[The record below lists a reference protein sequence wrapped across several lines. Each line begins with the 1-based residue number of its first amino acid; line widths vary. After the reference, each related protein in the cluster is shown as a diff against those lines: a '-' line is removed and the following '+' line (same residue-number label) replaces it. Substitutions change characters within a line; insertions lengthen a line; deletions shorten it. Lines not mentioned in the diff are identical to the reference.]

1 MTLFSNP
8 LDSPS
13 LRLAWLAGLSK
24 KLLGA
29 GSKNE
34 VLDLMD
40 DALSVPAP
48 GGNQGVI
55 ENLATLYRGQV
66 GPVADVFDQVDR
78 VGRKSLPEV
87 WVGDTG
93 ILASDAVKAAGRSAT
108 QMTEAFNG
116 CATVLLTLADA
127 IGAAQRKDEQGRG
140 QLLEQKRALGG
151 KDGFFDDLHENDEE
165 EWDRKNAA
173 HFGSY
178 AVDLM
183 HDAVSEAQEATRV
196 AARDLN
202 KWAAEARAGKMQT
215 SELTSVDK
223 LMLADT
229 GVAGADTELNEI
241 LKAGELERASTRMDL
256 LSLDDEMAMERML
269 ARSDTPQERAYLMK
283 ALAAGHSVAEIGT
296 FQDKIHGKDPDWM
309 RRHLT
314 PVVTA
319 TDSMDDEGLAANGS
333 NNNTDYATFDGQ
345 RWIQGGDGSEG
356 TCVASSTVT
365 SRAMVDPLYALDLT
379 GGPDGQED
387 DPDAFRQ
394 RLVAEQHRLHTE
406 GDGGENWGGMGP
418 EGQERINDT
427 TVGSAT
433 GSDYQRQDLDSA
445 ADRRAVLTEVER
457 SVAQG
462 HPVPVDVSGKDGAH
476 AMTIIAQEGDM
487 LQVYNPWGST
497 TWVSEDDFIN
507 GHMGK
512 ASKSDLPNAY
522 SVYLPR

>member
-1 MTLFSNP
+1 MSFLSPF
-8 LDSPS
+8 DSPS
-13 LRLAWLAGLSK
+13 LRLAWLAGLSQQM
-24 KLLGA
+24 LGA

-34 VLDLMD
+34 LLGLID

-48 GGNQGVI
+48 GGDPGTL
-55 ENLATLYRGQV
+55 EGLAQLYRGQV
-66 GPVADVFDQVDR
+66 DPVAGVLDRVDR
-78 VGRKSLPEV
+78 VGRKGLSEV
-87 WVGDTG
+87 WVGDTSVR
-93 ILASDAVKAAGRSAT
+93 ASDAVNAAGRSVS
-108 QMTEAFNG
+108 QMSEAFLQG
-116 CATVLLTLADA
+116 ASVLLTLSDA

-140 QLLEQKRALGG
+140 QLREQRKTLGSE
-151 KDGFFDDLHENDEE
+151 DGFFDDLHENDEE

-183 HDAVSEAQEATRV
+183 HDAVSEAQEAARV

-202 KWAAEARAGKMQT
+202 KWAAEARAGKLKT
-215 SELTSVDK
+215 SELTAVDK

-229 GVAGADTELNEI
+229 GVAGADAELNEV
-241 LKAGELERASTRMDL
+241 LSAGELARASARMDL
-256 LSLDDEMAMERML
+256 LGLGDETAMERML
-269 ARSDTPQERAYLMK
+269 AKSDTPQERAYLMK
-283 ALAAGHSVAEIGT
+283 ALAAGHSVTEIGE
-296 FQDKIHGKDPDWM
+296 FQNKIHGKDPDWM

-319 TDSMDDEGLAANGS
+319 SDSRRNEGVTAGGANVNTDSVEFL
-333 NNNTDYATFDGQ
+333 GQ

-365 SRAMVDPLYALDLT
+365 SRAMVDPLYALELT
-379 GGPDGQED
+379 GGPDGQQD
-387 DPDAFRQ
+387 DPAAFRQ

-406 GDGGENWGGMGP
+406 GEGGENWTGMGP
-418 EGQERINDT
+418 EGQERINDS

-433 GSDYQRQDLDSA
+433 GTDYDRRDLDSDA
-445 ADRRAVLTEVER
+445 ERRAVLTSVQE

-462 HPVPVDVSGKDGAH
+462 RPVPVDVSGKDGAH

-487 LQVYNPWGST
+487 LQVYNPWGTT

-507 GHMGK
+507 GRMGK
-512 ASKSDLPNAY
+512 ASSNELPDAY

>member
-1 MTLFSNP
+1 MSLFLFP
-8 LDSPS
+8 FDSPS
-13 LRLAWLAGLSK
+13 VRLAWLAGLSR

-34 VLDLMD
+34 VLDLLD

-48 GGNQGVI
+48 GGDQGVI
-55 ENLATLYRGQV
+55 EGLSTLYRGQV
-66 GPVADVFDQVDR
+66 GNVGDVFDQVDR
-78 VGRKSLPEV
+78 VGRKGLPEV
-87 WVGDTG
+87 WAGDTG
-93 ILASDAVKAAGRSAT
+93 VLASDVVKAAGRAVT
-108 QMTEAFNG
+108 QMSEAFHEG
-116 CATVLLTLADA
+116 ATVLLTLADA

-140 QLLEQKRALGG
+140 QLLEQKRMLGG

-183 HDAVSEAQEATRV
+183 HEAVSDAQEATRV

-202 KWAAEARAGKMQT
+202 KWAAEARAGKMET
-215 SELTSVDK
+215 SELTAVDK

-241 LKAGELERASTRMDL
+241 LKAAELERASERMDQL
-256 LSLDDEMAMERML
+256 NLDDEMAMERML
-269 ARSDTPQERAYLMK
+269 AQSESPQERAYLMK
-283 ALAAGHSVAEIGT
+283 ALAAGHSVAEIEE
-296 FQDKIHGKDPDWM
+296 FQGKIHGKDPDWL

-314 PVVTA
+314 PVVTEA
-319 TDSMDDEGLAANGS
+319 DSMDDEGLASNGS
-333 NNNTDYATFDGQ
+333 NNNTDYVTFDGQ

-365 SRAMVDPLYALDLT
+365 SRAMVDPMYALDLT

-387 DPDAFRQ
+387 DPDAFKQ

-406 GDGGENWGGMGP
+406 GDGGEKWGGMGP
-418 EGQERINDT
+418 EGQERINDS

-433 GSDYQRQDLDSA
+433 GSDYERQDLDNA
-445 ADRRAVLTEVER
+445 TDRRAVLTEVEK
-457 SVAQG
+457 SVAEG
-462 HPVPVDVSGKDGAH
+462 RPVPVDVSGKDGAH

-512 ASKSDLPNAY
+512 ASSSDLPNAY

>member
-1 MTLFSNP
+1 MSIFTSPF
-8 LDSPS
+8 DSPA
-13 LRLAWLAGLSK
+13 LRLGWLAGLSK

-34 VLDLMD
+34 VLDLID
-40 DALSVPAP
+40 DALSVPRP
-48 GGNQGVI
+48 GGDQGVL
-55 ENLATLYRGQV
+55 EGLARLYLGQV
-66 GPVADVFDQVDR
+66 GSVGSVFDQVDR
-78 VGRKSLPEV
+78 VGRKGLPEV
-87 WVGDTG
+87 WAGDTSV
-93 ILASDAVKAAGRSAT
+93 LAADAVNAAGRSAT
-108 QMTEAFNG
+108 QMSEAFHG
-116 CATVLLTLADA
+116 AAKVLLTLGDA

-140 QLLEQKRALGG
+140 QLLEQKKMLGG
-151 KDGFFDDLHENDEE
+151 RDGFFDDLHENDEE

-183 HDAVSEAQEATRV
+183 HEAVSEAQEATRV

-202 KWAAEARAGKMQT
+202 KWAAEARAGKMGT
-215 SELTSVDK
+215 SELTAVDK

-229 GVAGADTELNEI
+229 GVAGADPELNEI
-241 LKAGELERASTRMDL
+241 LKPAELERASKRMDEL
-256 LSLDDEMAMERML
+256 DLDDEMAMERML
-269 ARSDTPQERAYLMK
+269 ARSDNPQERAYLMK
-283 ALAAGHSVAEIGT
+283 ALAAGHSVADIGE
-296 FQDKIHGKDPDWM
+296 FQDKIHGKDADWM

-319 TDSMDDEGLAANGS
+319 SDSMDDEGLAPNGS
-333 NNNTDYATFDGQ
+333 NNNTDHATFNGQ
-345 RWIQGGDGSEG
+345 RWVQGGDGSEG

-365 SRAMVDPLYALDLT
+365 SRAMVDPMYALELT
-379 GGPDGQED
+379 GGPDGQEE
-387 DPDAFRQ
+387 DPEAFKQ

-427 TVGSAT
+427 AVGSAT
-433 GSDYQRQDLDSA
+433 GTDYQRQDLNSA

-462 HPVPVDVSGKDGAH
+462 HPVPVDVSGEKGAH

-512 ASKSDLPNAY
+512 ASHSELPNAY